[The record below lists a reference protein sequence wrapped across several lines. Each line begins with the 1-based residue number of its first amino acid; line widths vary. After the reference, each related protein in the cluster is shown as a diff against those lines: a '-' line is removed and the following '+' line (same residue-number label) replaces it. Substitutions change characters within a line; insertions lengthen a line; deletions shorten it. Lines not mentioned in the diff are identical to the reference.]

1 MACTHTPI
9 IIGVGDCINRSLS
22 VSDAHEPL
30 TLILSAIDTALKD
43 TDLPS
48 PKRAQL
54 QSSID
59 SIDVVRTWTWPY
71 DDLPGDISRRLGVD
85 ARHKFYSD
93 HGGNKP
99 AKLFDEAARRISK
112 GQTKVAIVT
121 GGEALAS
128 LSACVAAKKMPPPGW
143 TKTKESVHSVF
154 SATTRDRGKNLGATY
169 NIGAPIQ
176 IYPLFENGFRAHRGQ
191 SIAENHDES
200 AQLYAEFAKVAE
212 RNPLAWSYGKPA
224 KTKDEIATVTERNRM
239 ICFPYPLL
247 LNAFNTINLA
257 GACILTSAEYAEELG
272 VPKTKWIYALGGAGT
287 QDSDHFWER
296 PNYHS
301 SPAIERSLDAGLR
314 VCGLTKDDIDLFDFY
329 SCFPIVPKLAAAH
342 LGLPITNSKKT
353 LTLLGGLT
361 SFGGAGNNYSMHAI
375 TEMTRHLR
383 AGKGR
388 HGLILANG
396 GWMTYEHVLCLS
408 TMRRRDGPD
417 GLPYP
422 PDPPLPEHVAD
433 VPVPEVDVRV
443 QSEQKAIIETY
454 TVDYGR
460 HNSPQ
465 LGHIVARLRSASG
478 VNNEASINAYTM
490 NTNTLTNNV
499 NTNNSLSTSDKTVG
513 SFQGHRILANH
524 ADAATLASLA
534 SWTDEKVGMVGIV
547 RFDEKTGR
555 NLFSLPTEQPSDSPS
570 ASVKLLPQRL
580 RQGYGQGSKL

>member
-30 TLILSAIDTALKD
+30 TLILSAIETALKD

-48 PKRAQL
+48 PKRSQL

-99 AKLFDEAARRISK
+99 AKLFDEAARRIAK
-112 GQTKVAIVT
+112 GQTKVAVVA

-143 TKTKESVHSVF
+143 TKTKENVDSVF

-169 NIGAPIQ
+169 NTGAPIQ

-191 SIAENHDES
+191 SIGEDHDES

-212 RNPLAWSYGKPA
+212 NNPLAWSYGKPA

-247 LNAFNTINLA
+247 MNAFNTINLA
-257 GACILTSAEYAEELG
+257 GACILTSAEYAEQLG

-301 SPAIERSLDAGLR
+301 SPAIERSLDAGLQ

-342 LGLPITNSKKT
+342 LGLPIINSKKP

-361 SFGGAGNNYSMHAI
+361 SFGGAGNNYSIHAI
-375 TEMTRHLR
+375 TEMTRQLR
-383 AGKGR
+383 RGKGR
-388 HGLILANG
+388 QGLILANG

-408 TMRRRDGPD
+408 TMRRQDGK
-417 GLPYP
+417 PYP
-422 PDPPLPEHVAD
+422 SDPPLPEYVTD
-433 VPVPEVDVRV
+433 VPVPAVDVRV
-443 QSEQKAIIETY
+443 EREQEAMIETY
-454 TVDYGR
+454 TVDYDR
-460 HNSPQ
+460 HNNPQ
-465 LGHIVARLRSASG
+465 LGHIVARLRSGAA
-478 VNNEASINAYTM
+478 NEKTTHTTTAYTT
-490 NTNTLTNNV
+490 NTNTATA
-499 NTNNSLSTSDKTVG
+499 SSTSTAAVSSTMQ

-524 ADAATLASLA
+524 ADAATLARLA
-534 SWTDEKVGMVGIV
+534 SWTDEKVGLVGTV

-555 NLFSLPTEQPSDSPS
+555 NLFTLPPLQSGSD
-570 ASVKLLPQRL
+570 VQLLPQRQG
-580 RQGYGQGSKL
+580 QGYGQGSKL